1 MKYAFFVVVWRPNG
15 LPLTRLGVT
24 VSRKVAGAV
33 GRNRIK
39 RLVREAFRLSKDQRP
54 QSMDIS
60 IIAKPGAD
68 SLNLAQVRQTL
79 LDAYSEM
86 TPTDGPGCR
95 PRA

>member
-1 MKYAFFVVVWRPNG
+1 MKYAFFIVVWRPNG
-15 LPLTRLGVT
+15 LPLTRMGVT

-39 RLVREAFRLSKDQRP
+39 RLVREAFRLNCDQRP
-54 QSMDIS
+54 TSMDIS

-68 SLNLAQVRQTL
+68 TQSLVQVRRML
-79 LDAYSEM
+79 ENAYSEM
-86 TPTDGPGCR
+86 TSTAEPGCR